1 MFDRSDLLLLLPF
14 RVLLVLLAF
23 LCVLVAWSHFR

>member
-1 MFDRSDLLLLLPF
+1 MSDRSDLLLLLPF

-23 LCVLVAWSHFR
+23 LQVLVAWSHFR